1 MNELTLRP
9 DDLIENPTARVPV
22 ILCLDIS
29 YSMKGDPIRELAD
42 GVKRFYEAVFDD
54 EIARYAAEIGVVTF
68 GHGGVQ
74 RAADFGPVERE
85 PRLEIQAG
93 GRTPMGEA
101 VCEALDMLKDRKRQ
115 YQKTGVDYHQPWLV
129 LMTDS
134 RPNDD
139 TREAIWRISDMVRER
154 KLTVFPIGIGSDARM
169 DILRQFSPNRDPLR
183 LRGLEF
189 RKFFE
194 WLSKSIV
201 RVSASTPGQKVLLDE
216 EGATGAKGW
225 GTL

>member
-9 DDLIENPTARVPV
+9 DALIENPTARVPV
-22 ILCLDIS
+22 ILCLDTS

-68 GHGGVQ
+68 GRGGVK
-74 RAADFGPVERE
+74 RAVDLGPVERE

-101 VCEALDMLKDRKRQ
+101 VCEALDILEARKRQ
-115 YQKTGVDYHQPWLV
+115 YQKTGVDYYQPWLV

-139 TREAIWRISDMVRER
+139 TREAIRRISDMVRER
-154 KLTVFPIGIGSDARM
+154 KLTVFPIGIGPHARM
-169 DILRQFSPNRDPLR
+169 DILRQFSPERPPLR

-189 RKFFE
+189 RKFFK
-194 WLSKSIV
+194 WLSESVV
-201 RVSASTPGQKVLLDE
+201 RVSVSTPGQDVPLDLDAIKE
-216 EGATGAKGW
+216 WATAYR
-225 GTL
+225 

>member
-29 YSMKGDPIRELAD
+29 YSMKGDPIKELAD

-68 GHGGVQ
+68 GHGGV
-74 RAADFGPVERE
+74 RLAADLGPVERE

-101 VCEALDMLKDRKRQ
+101 VCEALDMLEARKRQ
-115 YQKTGVDYHQPWLV
+115 YQKAGVDYYQPWLV

-134 RPNDD
+134 MPNDD
-139 TREAIWRISDMVRER
+139 TREAIRRISDMVREQ
-154 KLTVFPIGIGSDARM
+154 KLTVFPIGIGPHARM
-169 DILRQFSPNRDPLR
+169 DILRQFSPEWDPLR

-194 WLSKSIV
+194 WLSSSV
-201 RVSASTPGQKVLLDE
+201 ARVSVSTPGQDVPLDLD
-216 EGATGAKGW
+216 GIKGW
-225 GTL
+225 AAVQR